1 MIFSFFFQ
9 PGRSTGV
16 YSRPDLRH
24 QDPFLLQHQLRPPA
38 LFVVIIK
45 VITTSLIRRQKETV
59 MKTLTT

>member
-24 QDPFLLQHQLRPPA
+24 QDPFHQLRPPA
-38 LFVVIIK
+38 LFVIK
-45 VITTSLIRRQKETV
+45 VITTSLIRRQEETV
-59 MKTLTT
+59 MKTPMT

>member
-24 QDPFLLQHQLRPPA
+24 HDPFLLMQQHQLRPPA
-38 LFVVIIK
+38 LFVIK
-45 VITTSLIRRQKETV
+45 VITTSLIRRQEETV
-59 MKTLTT
+59 MKTPMT